1 MWKFVILLVA
11 TLALVSAQDTPA
23 ATGPQNCSAI
33 AESLDWNNTA
43 LFGTWQEVARN
54 PIGDAK
60 ACLEFTVGLKDDKVT
75 LSINA
80 SHSSSATSLFQNI
93 DETANVTL
101 VANAKTGYNVTF
113 YQGSAAQS
121 PVFIKLLQ
129 IVNNTYVTGCG
140 YTNASDNSTS
150 YGFILGIPDKYTAAG
165 IKLVND
171 GAFPLYNNFLN
182 NTYANITQQGCTRNS
197 AAQSLPMI
205 SGVVALA
212 LLLIKA
218 H

>member
-11 TLALVSAQDTPA
+11 TLALVSAQDAPA
-23 ATGPQNCSAI
+23 ATVPQNCSAI
-33 AESLDWNNTA
+33 VESLDWNNTA

-60 ACLEFTVGLKDDKVT
+60 ACLEFTVGLLHDNVT

-80 SHSSSATSLFQNI
+80 SHSSSSTSLFQNV
-93 DETANVTL
+93 DEKANVTL

-113 YQGSAAQS
+113 FQGSTPQA
-121 PVFIKLLQ
+121 PVYIKLLQ
-129 IVNNTYVTGCG
+129 IVNSTYITGCG
-140 YTNASDNSTS
+140 YTNATDNSTS
-150 YGFILGIPDKYTAAG
+150 YGFILGAPNKYTAEG

-182 NTYANITQQGCTRNS
+182 NTYANITQQGCSRNS
-197 AAQSLPMI
+197 AAQSLPLI
-205 SGVVALA
+205 SGVLALA